1 MEFLST
7 ILYAVVGIVV
17 VGYVYLYI
25 TTRQYLKETYTTAAE
40 KPKVEE
46 KVVVNQVVSPYT
58 TQQILGVDDYEYNM
72 VFQNENDREVS
83 TRLLNK
89 LASAYPMDWAAQPPS
104 SAAFQQG
111 MKEYFQNKAAEK
123 PLDVEGKESPY
134 TALSDKSLQPP
145 DTLGVEQEERKL
157 LQTYNPKL
165 AGDLTTYDVEDAI
178 TLIKKIYDARGE
190 IPEIVK
196 NKDNVY
202 EVVGVRKK
210 DEKIVYEETDDSGV
224 AAGTP
229 VASQGENVTDV
240 PQAATDMNTA
250 LDPFYEPGPGGRQ
263 GRWNYRQWT
272 PGLER
277 MFAPTEPRTNWY

>member
-1 MEFLST
+1 MEFLRTS
-7 ILYAVVGIVV
+7 LYAVVGIVV
-17 VGYVYLYI
+17 IGYIYLYI
-25 TTRQYLKETYTTAAE
+25 TTRQYLKETYEPKQTTQ
-40 KPKVEE
+40 E

-58 TQQILGVDDYEYNM
+58 TQQIMGVDDYEYNM

-89 LASAYPMDWAAQPPS
+89 LASQYPMDWSSQPPS
-104 SAAFQQG
+104 SAVFQQG
-111 MKEYFQNKAAEK
+111 MREFFQDKANEK
-123 PLDVEGKESPY
+123 PLNLEGKESPY

-145 DTLGVEQEERKL
+145 DTLSIEQEERKL

-165 AGDLTTYDVEDAI
+165 AGDLKTYDIEDAM
-178 TLIKKIYDARGE
+178 TLIKQIYDARGE
-190 IPEIVK
+190 IPEVVK

-202 EVVGVRKK
+202 EIVGVRKK
-210 DEKIVYEETDDSGV
+210 DEKIVYEETDQTAT
-224 AAGTP
+224 AASDP

-240 PQAATDMNTA
+240 PQPAVDLNSA
-250 LDPFYEPGPGGRQ
+250 LDPFYEHGPGGRQ